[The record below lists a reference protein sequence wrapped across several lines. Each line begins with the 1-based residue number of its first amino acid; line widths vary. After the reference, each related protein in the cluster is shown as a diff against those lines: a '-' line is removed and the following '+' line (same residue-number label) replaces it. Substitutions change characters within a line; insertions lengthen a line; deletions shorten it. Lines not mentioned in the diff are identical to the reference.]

1 MVGRNRISRPLVPRF
16 RCRSPLLRCNSP
28 MLSRRKPPCNLA
40 KRRFQP
46 NIQRIGLTALALFV
60 VWGATVGTLYLADAI
75 FGFGLLFLVV
85 TSVVCTAIALTM
97 DRWFG
102 SVRW

>member
-1 MVGRNRISRPLVPRF
+1 
-16 RCRSPLLRCNSP
+16 
-28 MLSRRKPPCNLA
+28 MLSRPKPHCNLA
-40 KRRFQP
+40 KRRFQL
-46 NIQRIGLTALALFV
+46 NMRRIALIAWAMCV
-60 VWGATVGTLYLADAI
+60 GVGGTVGTVYLADAI

>member
-1 MVGRNRISRPLVPRF
+1 MPLRQQPSR
-16 RCRSPLLRCNSP
+16 
-28 MLSRRKPPCNLA
+28 MKH
-40 KRRFQP
+40 RFQL
-46 NIQRIGLTALALFV
+46 NMRRMGLITWALV
-60 VWGATVGTLYLADAI
+60 VGVGGTVATLYLADAI

-85 TSVVCTAIALTM
+85 TSVACTAIALTM

>member
-1 MVGRNRISRPLVPRF
+1 
-16 RCRSPLLRCNSP
+16 
-28 MLSRRKPPCNLA
+28 MLSRPEPPCNLA
-40 KRRFQP
+40 KRRFQL
-46 NIQRIGLTALALFV
+46 NIRRIGLAAWALV
-60 VWGATVGTLYLADAI
+60 VGVGGTVGTLYLADAI

>member
-1 MVGRNRISRPLVPRF
+1 M
-16 RCRSPLLRCNSP
+16 
-28 MLSRRKPPCNLA
+28 
-40 KRRFQP
+40 KRRFQL
-46 NIQRIGLTALALFV
+46 NLRRIGLMACALV
-60 VWGATVGTLYLADAI
+60 VAVGGTVATLYLADAI

>member
-1 MVGRNRISRPLVPRF
+1 VFPPDAVPPKAPLQPRQAALPIEQ
-16 RCRSPLLRCNSP
+16 R
-28 MLSRRKPPCNLA
+28 
-40 KRRFQP
+40 
-46 NIQRIGLTALALFV
+46 RIGLTAWALFV
-60 VWGATVGTLYLADAI
+60 VWGATVGTLYLADAMFG
-75 FGFGLLFLVV
+75 FGFGLVFLVV

>member
-1 MVGRNRISRPLVPRF
+1 
-16 RCRSPLLRCNSP
+16 
-28 MLSRRKPPCNLA
+28 MLSRPTPKDTPSNLA
-40 KRRFQP
+40 RRRFQL
-46 NIQRIGLTALALFV
+46 NMRRIGLIAWALCV
-60 VWGATVGTLYLADAI
+60 GVGGTVGTLFLADAI

>member
-1 MVGRNRISRPLVPRF
+1 
-16 RCRSPLLRCNSP
+16 

-46 NIQRIGLTALALFV
+46 NIQRIGLAAWALFV

-75 FGFGLLFLVV
+75 FGFGLVFLVV
-85 TSVVCTAIALTM
+85 TSVVCTASKNFKNTRMNPALLPVLESVDTEW
-97 DRWFG
+97 DRVSAANDG
-102 SVRW
+102 

>member
-1 MVGRNRISRPLVPRF
+1 
-16 RCRSPLLRCNSP
+16 
-28 MLSRRKPPCNLA
+28 MLSRPKPPCNLA
-40 KRRFQP
+40 KRRFQL
-46 NIQRIGLTALALFV
+46 NMRRIGLTAWALV
-60 VWGATVGTLYLADAI
+60 VGVGGTVGTLYLADAI

>member
-1 MVGRNRISRPLVPRF
+1 M
-16 RCRSPLLRCNSP
+16 
-28 MLSRRKPPCNLA
+28 
-40 KRRFQP
+40 KRRLQL
-46 NIQRIGLTALALFV
+46 NLRRMGLMACALFV
-60 VWGATVGTLYLADAI
+60 GVGGTVATLYLADAI

>member
-1 MVGRNRISRPLVPRF
+1 M
-16 RCRSPLLRCNSP
+16 
-28 MLSRRKPPCNLA
+28 KH
-40 KRRFQP
+40 RFQL
-46 NIQRIGLTALALFV
+46 NMRRIGLTACALFV
-60 VWGATVGTLYLADAI
+60 GVGGTIGTLYLADAI
-75 FGFGLLFLVV
+75 FGFGLVFLVV

>member
-1 MVGRNRISRPLVPRF
+1 MPPRQQPSR
-16 RCRSPLLRCNSP
+16 
-28 MLSRRKPPCNLA
+28 M
-40 KRRFQP
+40 KRRFQLKM
-46 NIQRIGLTALALFV
+46 RRMGLIAWALV
-60 VWGATVGTLYLADAI
+60 VGVGGTVGTLYLADAI

>member
-1 MVGRNRISRPLVPRF
+1 MQ
-16 RCRSPLLRCNSP
+16 CRLQLNMR
-28 MLSRRKPPCNLA
+28 
-40 KRRFQP
+40 
-46 NIQRIGLTALALFV
+46 RIGLIAWALYV
-60 VWGATVGTLYLADAI
+60 GVGGTVGTLYLADAI

>member
-1 MVGRNRISRPLVPRF
+1 MPSHP
-16 RCRSPLLRCNSP
+16 SPHTPS
-28 MLSRRKPPCNLA
+28 NLA
-40 KRRFQP
+40 KRRFQL
-46 NIQRIGLTALALFV
+46 NLRRIGLAAWALCV
-60 VWGATVGTLYLADAI
+60 GVGGTVGTLYLADAI

-85 TSVVCTAIALTM
+85 SSVVCTAIALTM

>member
-1 MVGRNRISRPLVPRF
+1 MPLRQQPSRMRRRLQLNLRRMGLMAWALVVGV
-16 RCRSPLLRCNSP
+16 
-28 MLSRRKPPCNLA
+28 
-40 KRRFQP
+40 
-46 NIQRIGLTALALFV
+46 G
-60 VWGATVGTLYLADAI
+60 GTVGTLYLADAI
-75 FGFGLLFLVV
+75 FGFGFLFLVV

>member
-1 MVGRNRISRPLVPRF
+1 MPPRQQRSRTQ
-16 RCRSPLLRCNSP
+16 C
-28 MLSRRKPPCNLA
+28 
-40 KRRFQP
+40 RFQL
-46 NIQRIGLTALALFV
+46 NLRRIGLIAWALLA
-60 VWGATVGTLYLADAI
+60 GIGGTVATLYHADAI

>member
-1 MVGRNRISRPLVPRF
+1 MR
-16 RCRSPLLRCNSP
+16 
-28 MLSRRKPPCNLA
+28 
-40 KRRFQP
+40 
-46 NIQRIGLTALALFV
+46 RIGLITWALCV
-60 VWGATVGTLYLADAI
+60 GVGGAVGTLYLADAI

>member
-1 MVGRNRISRPLVPRF
+1 MGLMAGALVV
-16 RCRSPLLRCNSP
+16 
-28 MLSRRKPPCNLA
+28 A
-40 KRRFQP
+40 A
-46 NIQRIGLTALALFV
+46 G
-60 VWGATVGTLYLADAI
+60 GTVGTLYLADAI

>member
-1 MVGRNRISRPLVPRF
+1 
-16 RCRSPLLRCNSP
+16 
-28 MLSRRKPPCNLA
+28 MLSRPKPPCNPA
-40 KRRFQP
+40 KRRFQL
-46 NIQRIGLTALALFV
+46 NLRRMGLMAWALV
-60 VWGATVGTLYLADAI
+60 VGVGGTIGTLFLANAI
-75 FGFGLLFLVV
+75 FGFGLVFLVV

>member
-1 MVGRNRISRPLVPRF
+1 
-16 RCRSPLLRCNSP
+16 
-28 MLSRRKPPCNLA
+28 MLSRPKPPCNFA
-40 KRRFQP
+40 KRRSQL
-46 NIQRIGLTALALFV
+46 NIRRIGLAAWALFV
-60 VWGATVGTLYLADAI
+60 GVGATVGTLYLADAT
-75 FGFGLLFLVV
+75 FGFGFLFLIV

>member
-1 MVGRNRISRPLVPRF
+1 MR
-16 RCRSPLLRCNSP
+16 
-28 MLSRRKPPCNLA
+28 
-40 KRRFQP
+40 
-46 NIQRIGLTALALFV
+46 RIGLIAWALLV
-60 VWGATVGTLYLADAI
+60 GVGGTVRTLYLADAI

>member
-1 MVGRNRISRPLVPRF
+1 
-16 RCRSPLLRCNSP
+16 
-28 MLSRRKPPCNLA
+28 MLSRPKPPCKLA
-40 KRRFQP
+40 KRRFQL
-46 NIQRIGLTALALFV
+46 NLRRMGLTAGALV
-60 VWGATVGTLYLADAI
+60 VGVGGVGTLYLDAI

-102 SVRW
+102 